1 MGIIAKF
8 PSQSKQST
16 MTPPAP
22 ITGNPEKFPET
33 ISLMAEIPEKYRE
46 TFHIKRL
53 GDNLAPILIYASKYG
68 GAVAITPNKKTMIR
82 FNYAEANEDDLPLVK
97 SIEIYEMGKYT
108 ITMSIDFASGYANV
122 TTYIWS

>member
-8 PSQSKQST
+8 PSQPNQTT

-22 ITGNPEKFPET
+22 ITATPESFEET
-33 ISLMAEIPEKYRE
+33 TNLMAEIPEIYRE

-53 GDNLAPILIYASKYG
+53 GDTVAPILIYARNYG
-68 GAVAITPNKKTMIR
+68 GAVAITPNKRTMIR
-82 FNYAEANEDDLPLVK
+82 FNYAEANEDELPLVK
-97 SIEIYEMGKYT
+97 SIEIYEIGKYT
-108 ITMSIDFASGYANV
+108 ITMSIDFASGYANC

>member
-8 PSQSKQST
+8 PSQSKQT
-16 MTPPAP
+16 IMTPPAP

-33 ISLMAEIPEKYRE
+33 ISLMAEIPEKYRKV
-46 TFHIKRL
+46 FHIKRL
-53 GDNLAPILIYASKYG
+53 GDNLATILIYAPAYG
-68 GAVAITPNKKTMIR
+68 GAVAFTPNKKTMVE
-82 FNYAEANEDDLPLVK
+82 FNYAEAIEDFAPLVK

-108 ITMSIDFASGYANV
+108 ITMSIDFATNVANV